1 MNTVGPF
8 AAAVGLLALL
18 MLGCWALSSL
28 AAWLIAA
35 RLHRT
40 NARAGTRAGDD
51 MMAVAQAAGVVPD
64 PVISAPAPPSPQP
77 DKPAWARFPTGEYPP
92 VPVRLGRSRLHRA
105 CIDARSDARQADICD
120 DCLPRLGIPRKQV
133 TP

>member
-1 MNTVGPF
+1 MNTIGPF

-35 RLHRT
+35 RLR
-40 NARAGTRAGDD
+40 RPSKGDD
-51 MMAVAQAAGVVPD
+51 MMAVAEAAGVVPQ
-64 PVISAPAPPSPQP
+64 PVISAPAATSPQP
-77 DKPAWARFPTGEYPP
+77 DKPAWARLRADEYPP
-92 VPVRLGRSRLHRA
+92 VPVRLGKAQLHRA
-105 CIDARSDARQADICD
+105 CITARSDARQGDICD